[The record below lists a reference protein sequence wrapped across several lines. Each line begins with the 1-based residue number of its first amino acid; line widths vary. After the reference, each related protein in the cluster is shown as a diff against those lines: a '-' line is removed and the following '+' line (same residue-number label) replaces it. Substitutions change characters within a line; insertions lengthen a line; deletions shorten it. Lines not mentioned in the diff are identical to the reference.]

1 MFSDETFGSSAQKKF
16 FDELYEKANE
26 FLDSIGVDIEDV
38 NDYMYYKTFN
48 SSIFDTNLDLRN
60 NTLYNNRKQKQKFFS
75 PQFPKRKINKTPS
88 IENFSDSTK
97 TCIHQNDF
105 LQDEEKTD
113 SSFHTNNQNDKNEII
128 IKPKTRCIVSLFY
141 IKSCERG
148 FKESKENE
156 NE

>member
-1 MFSDETFGSSAQKKF
+1 MFSDKPSGSFTKTKNF
-16 FDELYEKANE
+16 EDLYEKANE

-38 NDYMYYKTFN
+38 CDFMYYKTFN
-48 SSIFDTNLDLRN
+48 STTFDTNLDLRN
-60 NTLYNNRKQKQKFFS
+60 NTLYNNRKQKFFS
-75 PQFPKRKINKTPS
+75 PQFPKKKMNKTPS

-97 TCIHQNDF
+97 TCIQQNEF
-105 LQDEEKTD
+105 LQDEQKTD
-113 SSFHTNNQNDKNEII
+113 SSFHANNQNENCEIVV
-128 IKPKTRCIVSLFY
+128 KPKNKCIVSLFY